1 MKSVCTHYSNQTWTE
16 VKVKTSSGKV
26 YNVKAHTEIFTDKTN
41 PFIMEDKLYI
51 EFAANGRNLRIADD
65 EIIFQA
71 TEYLQNEIQLLT
83 L

>member
-41 PFIMEDKLYI
+41 PFIKVKYFSTGWRKI
-51 EFAANGRNLRIADD
+51 
-65 EIIFQA
+65 
-71 TEYLQNEIQLLT
+71 
-83 L
+83 